1 VLRPVRSAA
10 DAAYSTSFLDTL
22 TVLALIV
29 MWCVTVEDGG
39 EVTQTVSQ
47 YMNIYGGWT
56 EEQLQL
62 ITDHFNNQ
70 YVGF

>member
-1 VLRPVRSAA
+1 
-10 DAAYSTSFLDTL
+10 
-22 TVLALIV
+22 